1 MMRVVGLNFLQN
13 VNGYLGVS
21 VRLGI
26 LIDGLTEVENFPY
39 PLKSYKYSLNF
50 NFRIF
55 IYLLVLFGKNKGK
68 CKEILFN
75 IVYYYSFLTY
85 VLYNILFTIFI
96 QFR

>member
-1 MMRVVGLNFLQN
+1 MMRVVGRNFLQN

-26 LIDGLTEVENFPY
+26 LIDRLTEVENFPY

-50 NFRIF
+50 NLRILMLIVTFRE
-55 IYLLVLFGKNKGK
+55 KQRSSR

-96 QFR
+96 